1 MQYSSHQ
8 PILIDS
14 LIIGFG
20 NKECINKPF
29 NNMVYYGE
37 KIGIIGRNGSGK
49 SSLIKVLAGLDASYD
64 GDIIVPHDVV
74 SGYIPQLIINNDS
87 QLSGGERF
95 NQQFSQILSLHPNLL
110 LLDEPTNHLDRHNR
124 DALFRLLNHYH
135 GTLIAITHDVELL
148 NFVDTI
154 WHVANGSVTVFNG
167 SYSEYIL
174 KQKQE
179 WNNLTNTV
187 KQLNYEKRQ
196 AHQQLMR
203 EQQRTS
209 HSHRHGEKCIKE
221 RKWATI
227 KSATKMGRGV
237 TLAGKNNKRIE
248 KNKQNAVVSLQEL
261 YVPEVIVP
269 NFNLETQRLN
279 ASKTILNIE
288 NGAISYQTNN
298 IPILTNINLQI
309 GATEKVALLGINGCG
324 KSTLIKAIL
333 DDSSIN
339 KLGSW
344 WCTCINDI
352 GYIDQHYS
360 GLDNE
365 STSVELLQQLMP
377 NWSHAE
383 IRNHLNTFLLR
394 KNQEVNLAVKYLSG
408 GEKVRLNLAL
418 IAAHPPKLLI
428 LDEITN
434 NIDLETKE
442 HLIQV
447 LCEYPGSMILIC
459 HDQNFVDSIAIDS
472 YYVIE
477 NTQLHRK

>member
-8 PILIDS
+8 PIQIDC
-14 LIIGFG
+14 LTINFG
-20 NKECINKPF
+20 SKECISNPF
-29 NNMVYYGE
+29 TQTVYYGN

-49 SSLIKVLAGLDASYD
+49 SSLIKVLAGLNTSYD
-64 GDIIVPHDVV
+64 GDIIMPDDVV
-74 SGYIPQLIINNDS
+74 FGYIPQLIIDSNS

-95 NQQFSQILSLHPNLL
+95 NQQLSQVLSLHPNLL

-124 DALFRLLNHYH
+124 DALFGLLNRYR

-167 SYSEYIL
+167 SYYEYML

-187 KQLNYEKRQ
+187 KQLNYEKKQ
-196 AHQQLMR
+196 AHQQLMQ
-203 EQQRTS
+203 EQQRAS
-209 HSHRHGEKCIKE
+209 HSRRHGEKCIKE

-237 TLAGKNNKRIE
+237 TTAGKNNKRIE
-248 KNKQNAVVSLQEL
+248 QNKQNAVAGLQEL

-269 NFNLETQRLN
+269 KFNLEAGQIN
-279 ASKTILNIE
+279 ASKTILSIE
-288 NGAISYQTNN
+288 NGSINYQTNN

-309 GATEKVALLGINGCG
+309 GATEKVVLLGVNGSG

-339 KLGSW
+339 KSGSW
-344 WCTCINDI
+344 WCPQKGDI
-352 GYIDQHYS
+352 GYVDQHYS
-360 GLDNE
+360 GLNAE
-365 STSVELLQQLMP
+365 ATAVELLQKLMP
-377 NWSHAE
+377 KWSHAE
-383 IRNHLNTFLLR
+383 IRNHLNIFLLR
-394 KNQEVNLAVKYLSG
+394 KNEEVNLVVKYLSG

-418 IAAHPPKLLI
+418 IAAYPPKLLI

-447 LCEYPGSMILIC
+447 LSEYPGSIILIC
-459 HDQNFVDSIAIDS
+459 HEQNFVDNLTIDS
-472 YYVIE
+472 YYEIE
-477 NTQLHRK
+477 NRRLYRK